1 MLAKKMKKGEMELLE
16 EFGRK
21 YLQGDLLPWF
31 FVVWL
36 SGQTVTLYKHK
47 EQTAARRLGMRNHL
61 LKQLYREPISQ
72 NMEAIVNYFEPHQ
85 LLVS

>member
-1 MLAKKMKKGEMELLE
+1 MLAEKMKKGEMELLE

-21 YLQGDLLPWF
+21 YLQGDLPPWF
-31 FVVWL
+31 YVVWL
-36 SGQTVTLYKHK
+36 SVQTVALYKNK
-47 EQTAARRLGMRNHL
+47 KQTADRSLGMRNLL

-85 LLVS
+85 FLVS